1 MEYIRIDKPWEE
13 SVENGNIEQ
22 ALNRIEYQIAINL
35 LNVHNMFSDKK
46 ITVPVD
52 VYAYMK
58 YGSGIDKEAE
68 EKFKPFID
76 LDYDFIEIGH
86 GLDNGSNCPKE
97 DVLNDYKE
105 LEIAL
110 IEAMSKL

>member
-1 MEYIRIDKPWEE
+1 MEYMRVDKPWEE
-13 SVENGNIEQ
+13 SIENGNIEQ
-22 ALNRIEYQIAINL
+22 ALKRIEYQIAVNL

-46 ITVPVD
+46 MTAPVE
-52 VYAYMK
+52 VYSYIK
-58 YGSGIDKEAE
+58 YGSGVGKESE
-68 EKFKPFID
+68 ENFKPFISF
-76 LDYDFIEIGH
+76 DYDFIEIGH

-110 IEAMSKL
+110 EEAMSKL